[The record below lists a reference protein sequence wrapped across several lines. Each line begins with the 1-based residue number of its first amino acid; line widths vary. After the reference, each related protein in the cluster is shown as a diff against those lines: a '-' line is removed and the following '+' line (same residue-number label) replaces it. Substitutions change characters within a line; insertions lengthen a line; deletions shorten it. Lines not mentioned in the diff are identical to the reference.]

1 MAKLSRTSYNTH
13 PSDIYDYLLIDHLF
27 DMNSFTTNP
36 ASPADP
42 SSKQTIEPQ
51 TIEALSDQLKSSPLK
66 KQLQIIQTL
75 SEAGEVGIKPIMAFL
90 LDRRPD
96 SPTSSEGKAYQV
108 LCKMRT
114 PEVEAFLQ
122 THFPTGLI
130 STPSAQDLDYAPL
143 QELLAAQDFEAADRL
158 TLQNLCE
165 LAGPAAVKRKWLY
178 FTEVEG
184 FPSLDLRTIDTLW
197 SIYSENKFGFSKQRE
212 IWFSVGQNW
221 ESLWTKIAWK
231 TNNNWTRYPN
241 EFIWDLT
248 APSGH
253 LPLSNQLRG
262 VRVMDSLLN
271 HPAWK
276 KQ

>member
-1 MAKLSRTSYNTH
+1 M
-13 PSDIYDYLLIDHLF
+13 I
-27 DMNSFTTNP
+27 SFTTNP